1 MKKIQVLLYTIIII
15 LGLLRIFTHV
25 AVPYFVFIFCF
36 LLITAIILKTI
47 SNKNTNYNEQM
58 FIIICIFASQ

>member
-47 SNKNTNYNEQM
+47 SKK
-58 FIIICIFASQ
+58 